1 MRLRL
6 SQFIHPSSLDM
17 VWSRHAPET
26 TMDHSAYDYDIL
38 GDGADPDELH
48 FELFQ
53 RISAAMPWKDML
65 DDYYIEKLSRMVYGS
80 NMIENAGGDLDT
92 TLDICQQIFEGKQVK
107 GYDSFIKRGHR
118 EIIQHAKAT
127 YYIFDQIIKGKDLS
141 EEMILKTH
149 RILTAGIDTEDGI
162 PWAEYSGTYRQHP
175 VRAGLHPFMHE
186 HMVPSA
192 MRQMINSYTAD
203 VLAAKEKEKIDPV
216 ALAAKYCHIFVNI
229 HPFADGNGRIC
240 RLILN
245 AILFKY
251 ARCIVSFGEDEE
263 DRELYLHIAA
273 DSSLQE
279 VSVNQED
286 LEDLPDEFKP
296 KCYKKL
302 ASFTLKHALDGM
314 REILNLEWEG

>member
-1 MRLRL
+1 MSLRL
-6 SQFIHPSSLDM
+6 SRSIHPELLD
-17 VWSRHAPET
+17 VVRSRHVLKI

-38 GDGADPDELH
+38 GEADPEDLH
-48 FELFQ
+48 FELQQ
-53 RISAAMPWKDML
+53 RVSATMPGKNML
-65 DDYYIEKLSRMVYGS
+65 DDYCIEKLSRMVYGS

-92 TLDICQQIFEGKQVK
+92 TLDLCQHIFEGKQVK
-107 GYDSFIKRGHR
+107 KYDSLINQRHR

-127 YYIFDQIIKGKDLS
+127 YYVFDQIINGKDLS
-141 EEMILKTH
+141 EEMILKAH
-149 RILTAGIDTEDGI
+149 KILTSGIDTEDGT
-162 PWAEYSGTYRQHP
+162 PWAEYSGVYRQHP

-192 MRQMINSYTAD
+192 MRQMINNYEAD
-203 VLAAKEKEKIDPV
+203 VLAATKKGIDPV

-229 HPFADGNGRIC
+229 HPFADGNGHMC

-251 ARCIVSFGEDEE
+251 GGCLVAFGEEEE
-263 DRELYLHIAA
+263 DRDLYLHIAA
-273 DSSLQE
+273 DSSLQGAFG
-279 VSVNQED
+279 NRED
-286 LEDLPDEFKP
+286 LDDLPDEFKP

-302 ASFTLKHALDGM
+302 ASFTLKHALEGM

>member
-6 SQFIHPSSLDM
+6 SRHTHPESLD
-17 VWSRHAPET
+17 VVRSRHVLKIT
-26 TMDHSAYDYDIL
+26 IDHSAYDYDIL
-38 GDGADPDELH
+38 GEADPEDLH
-48 FELFQ
+48 FELQQ
-53 RISAAMPWKDML
+53 RISATMPEKNML

-80 NMIENAGGDLDT
+80 NMIENAGGDLYT
-92 TLDICQQIFEGKQVK
+92 TLDHCQQIFEGEQVK
-107 GYDSFIKRGHR
+107 KYDSPISRRYR

-127 YYIFDQIIKGKDLS
+127 YYVFDQIINGKDLS
-141 EEMILKTH
+141 EEMILKAH
-149 RILTAGIDTEDGI
+149 KILTSGIDTEDGT
-162 PWAEYSGTYRQHP
+162 PWAEYSGVYRQHA

-186 HMVPSA
+186 HLVPLA
-192 MRQMINSYTAD
+192 MHQMISDYVAD
-203 VLAAKEKEKIDPV
+203 VLAAKEKRRIDPV

-251 ARCIVSFGEDEE
+251 GRSLVAFGEEEE
-263 DRELYLHIAA
+263 DRDLYLHIAA

-279 VSVNQED
+279 ASRNQED
-286 LEDLPDEFKP
+286 LEDLPDEFRP

-302 ASFTLKHALDGM
+302 ASFTLKHALEGM
-314 REILNLEWEG
+314 RILGLE